1 MRADGIGEQG
11 ADVLGLV
18 IDANGTIVSSG
29 TSSTES
35 GPQQIE
41 ASLYVPK
48 PGTYQVRFAVRD
60 RRTTAIGS
68 DTTLVRVPDKV
79 QATAGT
85 ADVVATQ

>member
-18 IDANGTIVSSG
+18 LDATGTIVSSG
-29 TSSTES
+29 TSSIEG

-48 PGTYQVRFAVRD
+48 PGTYQVRFAIRD
-60 RRTTAIGS
+60 RRSSAVGS
-68 DTTLVRVPDKV
+68 DTTLVTVPEKV
-79 QATAGT
+79 HATAGT
-85 ADVVATQ
+85 ADVVASQ

>member
-1 MRADGIGEQG
+1 
-11 ADVLGLV
+11 
-18 IDANGTIVSSG
+18 
-29 TSSTES
+29 
-35 GPQQIE
+35 
-41 ASLYVPK
+41 
-48 PGTYQVRFAVRD
+48 VRFAVRD